1 MAKDPGA
8 TRLAEEP
15 AAAGETRRS
24 ALKAGRR
31 RQLLRAAAALI
42 AERGFAGVRL
52 EDLGAAAGISGP
64 AVYRHFPGKE
74 AVLTELLVGISEGLL
89 EGGRAVVDAAATPE
103 EAVAG
108 LIDFQLDFAF
118 GEPELI
124 RIQDRDL
131 ASLPPGPLHQVR
143 QAQRRYVEI
152 WVAAVCAARPGLA
165 EVDARV
171 QAHAVFGLINSTPHS
186 ASRVAPARARRILRA
201 MAAAALA

>member
-118 GEPELI
+118 GEPEQPA
-124 RIQDRDL
+124 RRGCRG
-131 ASLPPGPLHQVR
+131 SHPGDP
-143 QAQRRYVEI
+143 
-152 WVAAVCAARPGLA
+152 
-165 EVDARV
+165 DAR
-171 QAHAVFGLINSTPHS
+171 QT
-186 ASRVAPARARRILRA
+186 
-201 MAAAALA
+201 

>member
-8 TRLAEEP
+8 TRLAEP

-24 ALKAGRR
+24 ARKAGRR

-89 EGGRAVVDAAATPE
+89 EGGRAAVDAAATPE

-143 QAQRRYVEI
+143 QAPRRDVET
-152 WVAAVCAARPGLA
+152 WGAGHFGARPGRA
-165 EVDARV
+165 EVDAPG
-171 QAHAVFGLINSTPHS
+171 QDHAVLRPLTSTP
-186 ASRVAPARARRILRA
+186 
-201 MAAAALA
+201 

>member
-1 MAKDPGA
+1 MAKDSGA
-8 TRLAEEP
+8 TRLAEP

-64 AVYRHFPGKE
+64 AVYRHFPSKE

-89 EGGRAVVDAAATPE
+89 EGGRAVVDAAATPG

-131 ASLPPGPLHQVR
+131 ASLPPEPLHQVR

-152 WVAAVCAARPGLA
+152 WVAAIRAARPGLA

-186 ASRVAPARARRILRA
+186 ASRVPSARARRILRA
-201 MAAAALA
+201 MAAAALT

>member
-8 TRLAEEP
+8 TRLAEP

-24 ALKAGRR
+24 ARKAGRR

-89 EGGRAVVDAAATPE
+89 EGGRAAVDAAATPE

-143 QAQRRYVEI
+143 QAQRRYVET
-152 WVAAVCAARPGLA
+152 WVAAICAARPSLA

-186 ASRVAPARARRILRA
+186 ASRVASARARRILRA